1 MSSTGRR
8 RLTRHALLRVGAA
21 IARPVPSALVLTML
35 APLPLFAQRPDMFDP
50 DFSKAVSAVFTF
62 DHFAG
67 LCAEGKGLSPQDA
80 AEVGTWRV
88 TNKIDLVRARVAELE
103 LDAAQNARLNQAHAE
118 VLKKYGTL
126 KLWSCRAALQST
138 RRPEARL
145 AANAPQLL
153 DALERKNAVAST
165 TDSATSA
172 PAQQSAV
179 DRTAN
184 APSGAAPR
192 AAAPPTAAP
201 PTAAAAAAATP
212 TRPSAPLLESI
223 EAIGFDSRP
232 AVGVGGFIT
241 LAIYPIV
248 LFRNG
253 DVLTDVSGL
262 AAAGGVEAHRR
273 AHPDEWTRWRRQ
285 GGELQLAK
293 EAGWEAPS
301 FQNTYQR
308 LPDDFRLDGF
318 FRALSGTGNL
328 AIGGTDA
335 VTAWREYRFWRDGRV
350 VRGGGSGGQAA
361 AGNASV
367 VTSSVAPNQRGRYRV
382 EGLRL
387 QITYDD
393 GSVESYVLIADP
405 TDPKTGIW
413 LDGEAFPRR
422 RTP

>member
-1 MSSTGRR
+1 MSSTDRR
-8 RLTRHALLRVGAA
+8 RLTRHSILRAGAT
-21 IARPVPSALVLTML
+21 IARAVRSAVVLVML
-35 APLPLFAQRPDMFDP
+35 APLPLFAQRPNMFDP

-103 LDAAQNARLNQAHAE
+103 PDATQNARLNQARTE

-153 DALERKNAVAST
+153 DALERKGAVAST
-165 TDSATSA
+165 SDAATSA

-179 DRTAN
+179 DRTSSV
-184 APSGAAPR
+184 PSGASPR
-192 AAAPPTAAP
+192 AAAPPTP
-201 PTAAAAAAATP
+201 AAAATP
-212 TRPSAPLLESI
+212 TRPTAPLLESI

-248 LFRNG
+248 LFKNG
-253 DVLTDVSGL
+253 EVLTDVAGL
-262 AAAGGVEAHRR
+262 AAVGGVEAHRR
-273 AHPDEWTRWRRQ
+273 EHPEEWTRWRRQ
-285 GGELQLAK
+285 GGKLQLAK

-350 VRGGGSGGQAA
+350 IRGGGSGAQAA

-367 VTSSVAPNQRGRYRV
+367 VTSSIAPNQRGRYRV

-405 TDPKTGIW
+405 TDPTTGIW